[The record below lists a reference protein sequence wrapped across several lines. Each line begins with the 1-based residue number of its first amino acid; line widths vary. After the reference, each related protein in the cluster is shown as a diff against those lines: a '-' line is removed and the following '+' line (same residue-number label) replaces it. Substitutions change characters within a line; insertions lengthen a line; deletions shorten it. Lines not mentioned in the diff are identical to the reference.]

1 MAFEPEEDR
10 RVSYKEP
17 LPFPMTEYQDR
28 IARVRKGMRQGGLD
42 ALLLTTPENVYYLS
56 NHHTPAYD
64 AFQALLLPLDGE
76 PTLITPLIEE
86 LIGRGHSWVERFATY
101 RHGERPLV
109 AVRAALGEAQLD
121 RARIGVEKGSASLP
135 VRAFES
141 LVAEF
146 PRATLADASGLVEAE
161 RAVKSEREIAYI
173 RQAAGVAEAG
183 LRAGIEA
190 AAVGRHDTDLAAAVH
205 AAMFQAGGEYMSYPP
220 FIAVGLRSSLAHN
233 TWGGKR
239 LESGEVVFLELSGV
253 VQRYGAAIMRCVMLG
268 PPPPE
273 LARRNAIVHEVLE
286 TTIQAIRPGTTA
298 GDVDRA
304 CREAFLRHGYRVLK
318 RAGYSMGI
326 NFPPGWGEGAVGDLS
341 DGNPTVLR
349 PGMVF
354 HIPQPYRVPGEQTV
368 ATSET
373 VLVTE
378 TGREVITQ
386 FPRELF
392 QK

>member
-1 MAFEPEEDR
+1 M
-10 RVSYKEP
+10 SYKEP
-17 LPFPMTEYQDR
+17 MPFTLVEYRDR
-28 IARVRKGMRQGGLD
+28 IARVCKGMQERGLE
-42 ALLLTTPENVYYLS
+42 ALLLTIPENVYYLS

-101 RHGERPLV
+101 RHGEPSLS
-109 AVRAALGEAQLD
+109 AVRAALGDARLE
-121 RARIGVEKGSASLP
+121 RGRIGIEKGSLSIRTFEILTSAFPHASLH
-135 VRAFES
+135 
-141 LVAEF
+141 
-146 PRATLADASGLVEAE
+146 DGGGLVEAE
-161 RAVKSEREIAYI
+161 RAVKSDREIACI
-173 RQAAGVAEAG
+173 REAARVAEAG
-183 LRAGIEA
+183 LRAGLDA
-190 AAVGRHDTDLAAAVH
+190 AAVGRQDTDLAAAVH
-205 AAMFQAGGEYMSYPP
+205 AALFKAGGEYMSYPP

-239 LESGEVVFLELSGV
+239 LEPGEVVFIELSGV
-253 VQRYGAAIMRCVMLG
+253 VQRYGAAIMRCAMLG
-268 PPPPE
+268 PTPPE
-273 LARRNAIVHEVLE
+273 LARRNQIVHEVLQ
-286 TTIQAIRPGTTA
+286 TTIEAIRPGTTS

-304 CREAFLRHGYRVLK
+304 CREAFGRHGYRVLK

-326 NFPPGWGEGAVGDLS
+326 NFPPGWGEGAVLDLS

-378 TGREVITQ
+378 TGREVLTK

-392 QK
+392 PR